1 MATAGAAIVSAE
13 MAEEVITAVV
23 ASRRVVDTGEADRK
37 HAGAVPIVAGRVP
50 VQVTRQFK
58 GVAADRTVVVA
69 RPVAAMVDRTVVV
82 ARPVAAV
89 DLMAAVVVVARPVV
103 AAVGDLMAAVA
114 DTGRH

>member
-69 RPVAAMVDRTVVV
+69 RPVAA
-82 ARPVAAV
+82 V

>member
-1 MATAGAAIVSAE
+1 
-13 MAEEVITAVV
+13 
-23 ASRRVVDTGEADRK
+23 
-37 HAGAVPIVAGRVP
+37 
-50 VQVTRQFK
+50 
-58 GVAADRTVVVA
+58 
-69 RPVAAMVDRTVVV
+69 MVDRTVVV